1 VIETVSAGTNMDRFR
16 ATHAKTASL
25 VMDAFVRVSEKNSLK
40 SEIEQLIIKPKP
52 YFQFIF

>member
-25 VMDAFVRVSEKNSLK
+25 VMDGFVRVSDK
-40 SEIEQLIIKPKP
+40 IG
-52 YFQFIF
+52 